1 MTMMFYLI
9 DAEAKI
15 VERKGSSKGK
25 RGFQFIVCFEKDF
38 FPIGKK
44 SWVTNNE

>member
-1 MTMMFYLI
+1 MKNSTYLLTVIISLFSTVFAFYLI

-25 RGFQFIVCFEKDF
+25 RGFQFIVCF
-38 FPIGKK
+38 
-44 SWVTNNE
+44 